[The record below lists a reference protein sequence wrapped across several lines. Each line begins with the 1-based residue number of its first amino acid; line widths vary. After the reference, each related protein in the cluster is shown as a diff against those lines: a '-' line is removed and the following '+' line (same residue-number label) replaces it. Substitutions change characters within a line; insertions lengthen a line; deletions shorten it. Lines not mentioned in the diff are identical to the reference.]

1 MQTKFFERFGKY
13 VFLEP
18 LGRGGM
24 AEVYLAIAPGA
35 QGVNKFYAVKKI
47 VSENLNQ
54 SSYVEM
60 FKEEAQIAVQL
71 QHSNIVSVHDFGFEN
86 GQFFLVMEYVQGKNL
101 ANFLKLLKLKRKI
114 LPLSLVALI
123 MREITAGLEYAH
135 SAVALGTGQ
144 PLNIV
149 HRDINPQN
157 IMVSLTGDIK
167 IIDFGVAKA
176 MDPLLKQGIR
186 SSGLV
191 GKINYMSPEIVNGK
205 ELDSRS
211 DQFSLGAVFWE
222 LITRTK
228 LFEGESE
235 EQVLEKIKQNR
246 IPLMKRQNPFVTDA
260 LEDIV
265 LRCLRA
271 DPKDRYQKTSDLLK
285 AINFFVNQNY
295 PEVTKANLQ
304 SFFAELVDEEMKA
317 SQERL
322 RGYYNM
328 HFDEAGGDT
337 ALAVSKAALAAGD
350 LKPKSSL
357 GQGSE
362 PQAQFQPQASVT
374 QSLHSENSLPSAN
387 PSPDSQSQPPLNK
400 AVGVGDIKP
409 VHRPQV
415 RQDQVPFSKALYLST
430 QYTERSYQNQ
440 NEKMKFIYVIF
451 LVGFILSTLA
461 YIQSHS
467 QGDILSTLSSHA
479 PQPLTPTTANTPPS
493 VVPDPPPAVPLPLE
507 GKQVEISPVLPAP
520 QGKNTSGT
528 IEDIGCLIDLQ
539 GALSCWGRNEKGQ
552 LGLGFTSV
560 RESSRKVSGNFR
572 FERVSVGTTHSCG
585 ITSLQYGGKSRRPLK
600 CWGDNSFKQIGD
612 PTLLEAFTSIPVPV
626 DPSVDYA
633 EVAVGKNHTCALT
646 LAGKIKCW
654 GRNDYG
660 QLGLGHMS
668 PGTAAGADS
677 GEPGAGPA
685 LVLSNAIFV
694 ALATGDHHTCGL
706 TQVGIIECW
715 GKNDFGQL
723 GLGHAEP
730 TATPTR
736 VVSEHVFSQINIGPA
751 HTCAR
756 DRANNLWCWGR
767 NEQSHLIP
775 GLGALVLVP
784 SLVGGGTSK

>member
-54 SSYVEM
+54 PSYVEM

-101 ANFLKLLKLKRKI
+101 SNFLKLLKMKRKI
-114 LPLSLVALI
+114 LPLSLVALM

-135 SAVALGTGQ
+135 GAVALGTGQ

-157 IMVSLTGDIK
+157 IMVSLTGDLK

-222 LITRTK
+222 LVTRTK

-328 HFDEAGGDT
+328 HFDEAGNDT

-362 PQAQFQPQASVT
+362 PQPQLQTSMT
-374 QSLHSENSLPSAN
+374 QSLHSENSRSSVNSSAKA
-387 PSPDSQSQPPLNK
+387 SEESSSQSLPNK
-400 AVGVGDIKP
+400 MVGDIKP

-415 RQDQVPFSKALYLST
+415 RQDQMPFSKALYLST

-440 NEKMKFIYVIF
+440 NAKMKFIYVIF
-451 LVGFILSTLA
+451 LVGIILSTLA

-467 QGDILSTLSSHA
+467 QGDILSTLASRDPMAA
-479 PQPLTPTTANTPPS
+479 PVS
-493 VVPDPPPAVPLPLE
+493 EE
-507 GKQVEISPVLPAP
+507 GKHVEISPVLPAQP
-520 QGKNTSGT
+520 EKNISGT
-528 IEDIGCLIDLQ
+528 LEDVGCLIDLQ

-560 RESSRKVSGNFR
+560 RESSRRVSGNFR

-612 PTLLEAFTSIPVPV
+612 PTLTEALTSIPVPV

-646 LAGKIKCW
+646 MAGKIKCW

-660 QLGLGHMS
+660 QLG
-668 PGTAAGADS
+668 S
-677 GEPGAGPA
+677 GQMAPGAAARIESAASGLGPA
-685 LVLSNAIFV
+685 LILSNSTFV

-706 TQVGIIECW
+706 TQAGLIECW

-730 TATPTR
+730 TSSPTR
-736 VVSEHVFSQINIGPA
+736 VVSDHVFSQISIGPA

-767 NEQSHLIP
+767 NEQSQILP